1 MSFSRRL
8 AKWINFLV
16 SLIVALAL
24 ICFGS
29 YSVYS
34 LWDNQQVY
42 NAAKDIQ
49 IQMKELKPDHESL
62 LEDEA
67 PSFDELH
74 AVNPDVCGW
83 VTLDGTQIDYPVL
96 QGETNLSY
104 INTDVYGNFALAGSI
119 YIDCRN
125 SRDFTDFYNLLFGH
139 HMANSRMFGDLDL
152 YKNEDFFR
160 SNTTGTLLTE
170 SAVYD
175 LNVVALLLVPAS
187 EKRIFDI
194 TLFGSADD
202 VISFVMEN
210 AVYLNGKMPK
220 SGDGIRFLAFSTC
233 SSEYTDAR
241 TVLITTMTRY

>member
-1 MSFSRRL
+1 
-8 AKWINFLV
+8 
-16 SLIVALAL
+16 
-24 ICFGS
+24 
-29 YSVYS
+29 
-34 LWDNQQVY
+34 
-42 NAAKDIQ
+42 
-49 IQMKELKPDHESL
+49 
-62 LEDEA
+62 
-67 PSFDELH
+67 SFDELH

-125 SRDFTDFYNLLFGH
+125 SRDFSDFYNLLFGH

-202 VISFVMEN
+202 VISFVQEN
-210 AVYLNGKMPK
+210 AVYMNGKMPK